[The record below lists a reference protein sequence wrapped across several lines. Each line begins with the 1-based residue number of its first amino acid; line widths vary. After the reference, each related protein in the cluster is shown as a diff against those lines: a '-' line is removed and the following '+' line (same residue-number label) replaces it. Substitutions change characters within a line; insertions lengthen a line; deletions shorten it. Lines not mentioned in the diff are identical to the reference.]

1 MLSRA
6 CGGRLRCGEEGAWG
20 YPARYM
26 LLESSSRNSQS
37 LSTPVAAYV
46 NDEGAEVALIGA
58 IHVAEADYYARLN
71 KLFGSYDVL
80 LFEMIGGEGLRREE
94 ELRRK
99 IDRNKP
105 MGGLTLEEARE
116 WNRMVEWRKRAALEE
131 KSFAGGAGKRVPGIE
146 RRAGPSNPASGH

>member
-1 MLSRA
+1 MKMLRSFLA
-6 CGGRLRCGEEGAWG
+6 VFLLCSPALAADASVAGKKEHGG

-58 IHVAEADYYARLN
+58 IHVAEADYYAWLN

-80 LFEMIGGEGLRREE
+80 LFEMIGGEGSGGRRSSAV
-94 ELRRK
+94 K
-99 IDRNKP
+99 
-105 MGGLTLEEARE
+105 
-116 WNRMVEWRKRAALEE
+116 
-131 KSFAGGAGKRVPGIE
+131 
-146 RRAGPSNPASGH
+146 